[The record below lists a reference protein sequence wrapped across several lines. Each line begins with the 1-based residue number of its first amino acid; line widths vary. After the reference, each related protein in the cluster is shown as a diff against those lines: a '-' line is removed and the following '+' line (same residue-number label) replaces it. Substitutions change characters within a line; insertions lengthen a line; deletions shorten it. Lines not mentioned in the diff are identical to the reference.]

1 MDMLLNEIPELDAI
15 EWTPIRCY
23 SGEGGGHPKWYDLY
37 RRILKSGKSV
47 QAICVDY
54 DQVIPLLDA
63 VGGKGMYI
71 STGAPTEDAA
81 RKLED
86 RVNAY
91 R

>member
-1 MDMLLNEIPELDAI
+1 
-15 EWTPIRCY
+15 
-23 SGEGGGHPKWYDLY
+23 
-37 RRILKSGKSV
+37 
-47 QAICVDY
+47 VDY

-71 STGAPTEDAA
+71 STSAPTEDAA